1 MTHRR
6 GFTLVEVLFAT
17 VILTIVLLS
26 TARFVGQFMHTV
38 STTTVRTVASEVASE
53 RIERVS
59 TDPSYLTLSAQWAG
73 TTTGFPGYPNM
84 ARRTTVS
91 RVTGSNP
98 TRDYTIVSVQVT
110 EPTMGAPVNMTTM
123 VARP

>member
-1 MTHRR
+1 MNRR
-6 GFTLVEVLFAT
+6 GFSLVEVLFAT

-26 TARFVGQFMHTV
+26 TARFVGQFMHV
-38 STTTVRTVASEVASE
+38 VTTSTVRTVASEVASE
-53 RIERVS
+53 QIEQIS

-73 TTTGFPGYPNM
+73 TRSGFPGYTSM
-84 ARRTTVS
+84 ARQTIVQ
-91 RVTGSNP
+91 RVTGANP

-110 EPTMGAPVNMTTM
+110 EPTMGTPVNMTIV

>member
-1 MTHRR
+1 MNRR
-6 GFTLVEVLFAT
+6 GFSLIEVLFAT

-26 TARFVGQFMHTV
+26 TARFVGQFMHV
-38 STTTVRTVASEVASE
+38 VTTSTVRTVASEVASE
-53 RIERVS
+53 QVEQVS

-73 TTTGFPGYPNM
+73 ATTGFPGYARM
-84 ARRTTVS
+84 ARRTVVQ
-91 RVTGSNP
+91 RVTGANP

-110 EPTMGAPVNMTTM
+110 EPTMGTPVNMTIV